1 MNEYPPLVS
10 KALELLLQQYNQH
23 DQLLKEMEN
32 VQLLVTDET
41 ITIYNKLKGD
51 VDDLRRLAETT
62 EVWMDLTSRS
72 DFEKADSVCQLLG
85 SLMEVIQ
92 HTKAGESSGESPK
105 PRRAHRELRISSPE
119 KAASG
124 DESDEEDDK
133 SMGDL
138 LGTSPKCAPKH
149 VQLAEGDD
157 HKPTIRY
164 SIEKQPPNRRLV
176 HSRDHYI
183 LNPAFGRVSRHS
195 GCHGILPLLSND
207 RIGFVTE
214 DASAEDGAATEGN
227 TLAVEAQRL
236 LRNLRAAQFVLN
248 MLRDGAHFFEG
259 HFEVERPEF
268 AHAPSSPTTRSRT
281 KLQTRQR
288 DQIRAV
294 FAQGMQFLCAF
305 CMGDAENQAL
315 VAPHATMIAQYAG
328 ELSIS
333 QELLV
338 AIYTDNFPLYRAVP
352 TELINMFVGRLVNDD
367 PNPRYLLFL
376 ETLVMCNERPVIENQ
391 LLVLFQL
398 VKSLENSKVLQAFD
412 EAARTVELLGELFQR
427 HAQCLSDGSE
437 GDKRPELETA
447 ASATQAITLLPILLT
462 STNTTSESHSPT
474 AADCH
479 NGASIAELLE
489 YHVRLLHLFAA
500 CATGK
505 NTRVQ
510 EICQQILPLLN
521 VVDLLRHANC
531 TEGIQLALL
540 RYLDQVFLTADEIE
554 TPGVDDL
561 VQILMVLSE
570 VCETRVTQFLRLTQ
584 VKDVNRLATLSL
596 RKNKTKFG
604 GKLGLT
610 AQSPVE
616 SAPLYLVLFSAIP
629 TLFSFLQ
636 QFPRLFETSE
646 EAHHYLFHA
655 HQCVALLLTVCAANK
670 WHVSEDA
677 VAIIEE
683 FVYLMDKTVRVDML
697 EDPVLPQASL
707 EQSWS
712 ASLKYPERLD
722 CSSMD
727 FEQDLPYLLQW
738 ALSERDKDRSS
749 DADDAVSVS
758 DKVGGHTRVL
768 RNISELSSATAAVH
782 NASLSNGTWRATSV
796 HGGASSSN
804 GTVGIEGATYKKAG
818 GDTSIQDAL
827 IPSAIPD
834 RLDIT
839 RPAVWGANAAVSRG
853 KNREVKQLQR
863 KIHFS
868 KGNRSRLTPY
878 DAAMGPTNIVQK
890 NHGRLLHRLSPT
902 RFCKGLRVCG
912 NQNSAIS
919 TSPAFSRSSPD
930 RYRCSEGSPGPFD
943 VEQTKDSHFF
953 GRHQQHFHEFD
964 QFLNWLR
971 LHPNVHSAMRDEL
984 NQMVQGIL
992 GIEASLKDEYDPQ
1005 AHLSNVRLSFDLVV
1019 SKLVAH
1025 VEALQDP
1032 SYLKT
1037 NLTLLNVFCRM
1048 IYAVEDPEECH
1059 NMQIKLNQLGVTR
1072 LVVQLIASRDNDAL
1086 FASSIQV
1093 GVALLDGMNAEVQES
1108 FYNHWREAGNA
1119 LFFERIQARI
1129 EKACKLIRNVD
1140 RVDLNTTSHSHGDGD
1155 VDDAFISSVELGAN
1169 DGDKLRHRHSIFDL
1183 GLETPPPSTPKAG
1196 EKRGAKRLGAPITSI
1211 FRFLQLL
1218 CEGHYLNAQRAL
1230 IAQPHAARSTNLVE
1244 TTTSFLLDT
1253 YLALADLDMGLI
1265 TQLFETITECCQ
1277 GPCMEA
1283 QETVANYKFISAVN
1297 ALLTHS
1303 FEQRDAQAQLAARQ
1317 LRASIVITLLSLLE
1331 GRSDYVLH
1339 IQLVQELN
1347 FDALKMNLVEV
1358 YSHFLRKH
1366 GAYAGNSKCSED
1378 FYLAMGFN
1386 IYILL
1391 QQLADRHPQQA
1402 WWIPPSKIDKFE
1414 VSLTSSTPQE
1424 STRGKVYSVGA
1435 ATDGVAPDYH
1445 DAYYFFQSNCA
1456 KVEVV
1461 WDHHRSPAA
1470 SNPDRGLSAGG
1481 KMDGISSI
1489 GDAGGGSGLF
1499 PDPVSTDASALIPF
1513 YFPLHPICFCLTEQ
1527 SKKKLVW
1534 VVSRGVDKL
1543 SDFYARSDKLVDEM
1557 THQSHLQHHLHIS
1570 WLAKK
1575 LDRLK
1580 RVSFAVAAGI
1590 NLIVLLFYRA
1600 GGIDSRPYAAS
1611 QVTFIHAWGAIA
1623 EPPSPSLWIDYG
1635 LSLVGTL
1642 QIILYCMT
1650 LVCYMLNSA
1659 PLLIKKGWKRR
1670 HQAER
1675 ARRSKRTAHSARLR
1689 STESEERESFQDTER
1704 LLRSLRERENEYDYL
1719 FLPPPFR
1726 KVSATRRVLNTT
1738 SALASKTDSTKTRA
1752 SSSAGDKLEGTPSL
1766 RRRLR
1771 LQLET
1776 VGVSLFFLIWNP
1788 RVLYSLWQIFIAIL
1802 GSYVNKLY
1810 FAFLLL
1816 DIVDRYK
1823 EFNNVL
1829 RSIVRP
1835 AKALGMTTLLY
1846 LIVVYVFAVVGF
1858 YFFREDYTPSDTLTE
1873 DQREGRAPY
1882 TCQRL
1887 FQCFLVSLDQG
1898 LMSGGGLGSFLREIP
1913 LGTNA
1918 HSYGRLAFDVL
1929 FNILLVV
1936 LLLNLVFGVII
1947 DTFASLRMD
1956 DQEKMLD
1963 MKSRCFICSIDAY
1976 SFDRSTKRGFHDH
1989 VSRDHNMW
1997 HYLYL
2002 FVHIRKKRI
2011 TDYNGLELFLAM
2023 RMAKKDVSFF
2033 PTHRALSLETRG
2045 TLGEL
2050 SEADVGLE
2058 DDRFFAGKS
2067 HCGSRRSASTPLSPT
2082 TSSVS
2087 GVARS
2092 RGRSRTSSINF
2103 QAASAVHAD
2112 GYFDTVP
2119 AGKLEKMEASIA
2131 TLVNAQ
2137 NEMKKAHQR
2146 AEERHTE
2153 LLAVI
2158 TGWQQQQQRQGSFYG
2173 SSSSIPPS
2181 PADNASSL
2189 SAIDLPPAIPRRP
2202 SARVPGST
2210 TPRIFSFDSVLDEET
2225 SDGTLESSREQNP
2238 PSLVAVALPPPI
2250 SRRPGSVAPLL
2261 FNFDAMSNK
2270 EENTEGVPRAH
2281 HASR

>member
-85 SLMEVIQ
+85 SLIKVIQ
-92 HTKAGESSGESPK
+92 HTKADESSSESPK
-105 PRRAHRELRISSPE
+105 PRRAHRELSISSPG
-119 KAASG
+119 KAAFG
-124 DESDEEDDK
+124 DESDEEDGN

-138 LGTSPKCAPKH
+138 LGTNPKCAPKH

-157 HKPTIRY
+157 HKPTIRF

-176 HSRDHYI
+176 HSRDRYI

-195 GCHGILPLLSND
+195 GCHEILPLLSND

-214 DASAEDGAATEGN
+214 DASAEDGAATEGK

-259 HFEVERPEF
+259 HFEVERPEP

-294 FAQGMQFLCAF
+294 FTQGMQFLCAF

-328 ELSIS
+328 ELAIS

-338 AIYTDNFPLYRAVP
+338 AIYTDNFPLYRAIP
-352 TELINMFVGRLVNDD
+352 TELINIFVDRLVNDD

-376 ETLVMCNERPVIENQ
+376 ETLVICNERPVIENQ

-412 EAARTVELLGELFQR
+412 EAARTIELLGELFQR

-437 GDKRPELETA
+437 GDKRPELEIA
-447 ASATQAITLLPILLT
+447 ASATRAITLLPILLM

-474 AADCH
+474 TADCH

-531 TEGIQLALL
+531 TEGVQLALL
-540 RYLDQVFLTADEIE
+540 RYLDQVFLTADEVE
-554 TPGVDDL
+554 TPGIDDL

-570 VCETRVTQFLRLTQ
+570 VCETRVIQFLRLTQ

-604 GKLGLT
+604 KRLGLS
-610 AQSPVE
+610 AQSPAE

-636 QFPRLFETSE
+636 QFPRL
-646 EAHHYLFHA
+646 
-655 HQCVALLLTVCAANK
+655 
-670 WHVSEDA
+670 
-677 VAIIEE
+677 
-683 FVYLMDKTVRVDML
+683 
-697 EDPVLPQASL
+697 
-707 EQSWS
+707 
-712 ASLKYPERLD
+712 
-722 CSSMD
+722 
-727 FEQDLPYLLQW
+727 
-738 ALSERDKDRSS
+738 
-749 DADDAVSVS
+749 
-758 DKVGGHTRVL
+758 
-768 RNISELSSATAAVH
+768 
-782 NASLSNGTWRATSV
+782 
-796 HGGASSSN
+796 
-804 GTVGIEGATYKKAG
+804 
-818 GDTSIQDAL
+818 
-827 IPSAIPD
+827 
-834 RLDIT
+834 
-839 RPAVWGANAAVSRG
+839 
-853 KNREVKQLQR
+853 
-863 KIHFS
+863 
-868 KGNRSRLTPY
+868 
-878 DAAMGPTNIVQK
+878 
-890 NHGRLLHRLSPT
+890 
-902 RFCKGLRVCG
+902 
-912 NQNSAIS
+912 
-919 TSPAFSRSSPD
+919 
-930 RYRCSEGSPGPFD
+930 
-943 VEQTKDSHFF
+943 
-953 GRHQQHFHEFD
+953 
-964 QFLNWLR
+964 
-971 LHPNVHSAMRDEL
+971 DEL

-1108 FYNHWREAGNA
+1108 FCNHWREANNA

-1155 VDDAFISSVELGAN
+1155 VDDAFISSVELGVN
-1169 DGDKLRHRHSIFDL
+1169 DGGKLRHRHSIFDL
-1183 GLETPPPSTPKAG
+1183 GLETPSSSTPKAG
-1196 EKRGAKRLGAPITSI
+1196 EKRGAKRLGASVTSI

-1230 IAQPHAARSTNLVE
+1230 IAQPHAAKSTNLVE

-1283 QETVANYKFISAVN
+1283 QETVTNYKFISAVN

-1303 FEQRDAQAQLAARQ
+1303 FEQRDVQAQLAARQ

-1347 FDALKMNLVEV
+1347 FEALKMNLVEV

-1366 GAYAGNSKCSED
+1366 GVYAGNSKCSED
-1378 FYLAMGFN
+1378 FYLTMGFN

-1414 VSLTSSTPQE
+1414 VSLSSPTPQE
-1424 STRGKVYSVGA
+1424 STRGKIYSVSA

-1470 SNPDRGLSAGG
+1470 SNPGRGLSAGG
-1481 KMDGISSI
+1481 KTDGVSFI
-1489 GDAGGGSGLF
+1489 GDAVGGSGLF
-1499 PDPVSTDASALIPF
+1499 SDPVPTGASTLIPF

-1557 THQSHLQHHLHIS
+1557 THQSHLQHHRHIS

-1580 RVSFAVAAGI
+1580 RVSFAVAVGI

-1635 LSLVGTL
+1635 LSLVGTI
-1642 QIILYCMT
+1642 QIVLYCVM

-1670 HQAER
+1670 HQVER
-1675 ARRSKRTAHSARLR
+1675 ARRSKRTVHSAQLR
-1689 STESEERESFQDTER
+1689 STESKERESFRDTER

-1738 SALASKTDSTKTRA
+1738 SAPASKTDSTKTRA
-1752 SSSAGDKLEGTPSL
+1752 SSSTGDKLEGTPSP

-1776 VGVSLFFLIWNP
+1776 VGVSLFFLIRNP
-1788 RVLYSLWQIFIAIL
+1788 RVLYSLWQIVIAIL

-1816 DIVDRYK
+1816 DVVDRYK
-1823 EFNNVL
+1823 ELNNVL
-1829 RSIVRP
+1829 RSVVRP

-1858 YFFREDYTPSDTLTE
+1858 FFFREDYTPSSTLTE

-1898 LMSGGGLGSFLREIP
+1898 LKSDGGLGSFLREIP

-1947 DTFASLRMD
+1947 DTFASLRTD
-1956 DQEKMLD
+1956 DQEKTLD

-1976 SFDRSTKRGFHDH
+1976 SFDRATKRGFHDH

-2050 SEADVGLE
+2050 LEADVGLE
-2058 DDRFFAGKS
+2058 DDRFFAGNS
-2067 HCGSRRSASTPLSPT
+2067 HYGSRRSALD
-2082 TSSVS
+2082 
-2087 GVARS
+2087 
-2092 RGRSRTSSINF
+2092 
-2103 QAASAVHAD
+2103 HA
-2112 GYFDTVP
+2112 
-2119 AGKLEKMEASIA
+2119 
-2131 TLVNAQ
+2131 
-2137 NEMKKAHQR
+2137 
-2146 AEERHTE
+2146 
-2153 LLAVI
+2153 
-2158 TGWQQQQQRQGSFYG
+2158 
-2173 SSSSIPPS
+2173 
-2181 PADNASSL
+2181 
-2189 SAIDLPPAIPRRP
+2189 
-2202 SARVPGST
+2202 
-2210 TPRIFSFDSVLDEET
+2210 
-2225 SDGTLESSREQNP
+2225 
-2238 PSLVAVALPPPI
+2238 
-2250 SRRPGSVAPLL
+2250 
-2261 FNFDAMSNK
+2261 
-2270 EENTEGVPRAH
+2270 ENLQL
-2281 HASR
+2281 